1 MLSVRMPDQPVQSV
15 QPLSLSTQAGLVSLE
30 LIHQNCLRLEN
41 SYIKHWLPMLSQK
54 SRDFEERL
62 DCSKLNLEQIVLKH
76 EEMVRQ
82 KRKGR
87 EWRAVRMHAGIPQT
101 AGGAQTYVRYRK
113 CCYLYTVAQWR
124 EALMNQAVMTPE
136 MMNSLMELAMSLY
149 RHSKDRLEPGAIT
162 LQAVL
167 TCQWT
172 ERILTFTT
180 GQSSTTSSQYN
191 SYFAVFQDTDQTSGP
206 TAGRPG
212 TGDWRRKTPGWATV
226 CSCPASAPPPA

>member
-1 MLSVRMPDQPVQSV
+1 MSSQPVQ
-15 QPLSLSTQAGLVSLE
+15 PISLSAQAGLVSLE
-30 LIHQNCLRLEN
+30 LIHQNCLKLEN
-41 SYIKHWLPMLSQK
+41 GYIKHWLPLLSQK

-62 DCSKLNLEQIVLKH
+62 DCSTLDVEKIVLKY

-113 CCYLYTVAQWR
+113 CSYLHTVAQWR
-124 EALMNQAVMTPE
+124 RALMSQTVMTPE
-136 MMNSLMELAMSLY
+136 MMTGLMELAASLY
-149 RHSKDRLEPGAIT
+149 RPAKDRLEPGALT

-172 ERILTFTT
+172 ERLHALTT
-180 GQSSTTSSQYN
+180 GETLLTLTSQASV
-191 SYFAVFQDTDQTSGP
+191 VFQATDQTSGLL
-206 TAGRPG
+206 AGSRE
-212 TGDWRRKTPGWATV
+212 TGD
-226 CSCPASAPPPA
+226 